1 VARCRDRQRYR
12 APGRQPVN
20 VDDDARH
27 APSRGMAGDHVVQVG
42 PPMVPLRPWVGTVRP
57 RDRGPRRAR
66 SAAVPTL
73 APVTA
78 APEKLMLLDSASLY
92 FRAFFGVPESIKAP
106 DGTPVNAVRGF
117 LDMVATLVAR
127 RRPLRLVA
135 CWDDDWRP
143 AFRVAALPSY
153 KAHRLAPDGGE
164 ETPPELGP
172 QVPVLVEVLA
182 AAGIAR
188 VGAPGFEADD
198 VIGTLSARARGPV
211 DVVTGDRDL
220 FQLVD
225 DARGIRVLYTAR
237 GIGDIE
243 VVDEAGVA
251 ARYGIPGRAY
261 ADFAVLR
268 GDPSDGLPGVPGVGA
283 KTAAAL
289 VSAFGDLEGIRAAAA
304 RTAVPKPPLT
314 AAVLKKLHAAADY
327 LDAAPVVVAVER
339 AIDLPP
345 VDGAL
350 PRRPADPQTL
360 AGLAEQ
366 HNLLSPLRRLGAVLG
381 WPDDALT

>member
-1 VARCRDRQRYR
+1 
-12 APGRQPVN
+12 
-20 VDDDARH
+20 
-27 APSRGMAGDHVVQVG
+27 
-42 PPMVPLRPWVGTVRP
+42 
-57 RDRGPRRAR
+57 
-66 SAAVPTL
+66 
-73 APVTA
+73 
-78 APEKLMLLDSASLY
+78 MLLDAASLY
-92 FRAFFGVPESIKAP
+92 FRAFYGVPTSVTAP
-106 DGTPVNAVRGF
+106 DGRPINAVRGF
-117 LDMVATLVAR
+117 LDMTAR
-127 RRPLRLVA
+127 LLTAHRPERLVA

-164 ETPPELGP
+164 ETPAELGP
-172 QVPVLVEVLA
+172 QVPVLVDVLA
-182 AAGIAR
+182 AAGLAR

-198 VIGTLSARARGPV
+198 VIGTLATRARGPV

-237 GIGDIE
+237 GIADIE
-243 VVDEAGVA
+243 PIDEAAVT

-268 GDPSDGLPGVPGVGA
+268 GDPSDGLPGVAGVGE

-289 VSAFGDLEGIRAAAA
+289 VREFGDLAGIRAAAA

-314 AAVLKKLHAAADY
+314 AAVLKKLHAAGNY
-327 LDAAPVVVAVER
+327 LDAAPAVVAVAR
-339 AIDLPP
+339 TIDLPP

-350 PRRPADPQTL
+350 PRRPADPAALGT
-360 AGLAEQ
+360 LAEQ
-366 HNLLSPLRRLGAVLG
+366 HGLQSPLGRLGAALG
-381 WPDDALT
+381 WPADVLAELRPAGGR